1 LELHLSN
8 KHVVV
13 AGGSR
18 GIGLAIA
25 REFLHEKAVVHIISR
40 NPDPGLA
47 AKLKSDLG
55 GEVYVYS
62 CDVSNSSALN
72 QTALEI
78 QKNAAS
84 GIDILVANVGN
95 GQSTAGPISDEAQW
109 NSVWETNFGTTLN
122 CVRSFV
128 PHMKKGTASMV
139 FISSI
144 AGIEFIGAPTDYSV
158 AKAALVA
165 LSKSLAH
172 RLAPDIRVNVVAPGN
187 ILFTG
192 GSWEK
197 KMEEDPKRVHSMLSE
212 KVPMKRLGRPEEIA
226 DVVVFLSSEKASFIT
241 GSCVIADGG
250 QTIKF
255 G

>member
-1 LELHLSN
+1 MELHLGK

-40 NPDPGLA
+40 KPDPGLA
-47 AKLKSDLG
+47 AKLTGDFN

-62 CDVSNSSALN
+62 CDVSDNAAL
-72 QTALEI
+72 QVTIADIE
-78 QKNAAS
+78 KNAAN
-84 GIDILVANVGN
+84 GIDILVANVGS
-95 GQSTAGPISDEAQW
+95 GKSTADPIPAEEQW
-109 NSVWETNFGTTLN
+109 NSVWDTNFGTALN
-122 CVRSFV
+122 CARSFV
-128 PHMKKGTASMV
+128 PKMKKGTASIV
-139 FISSI
+139 FVSSI

-165 LSKSLAH
+165 FSKSLAH
-172 RLAPDIRVNVVAPGN
+172 RLAPEIRVNVVAPGN

-197 KMEEDPKRVHSMLSE
+197 KMQENPERVHSMLSE
-212 KVPMKRLGRPEEIA
+212 KVPMKRMGRPEEVA
-226 DVVVFLSSEKASFIT
+226 DLVVFLSSERAAFIT